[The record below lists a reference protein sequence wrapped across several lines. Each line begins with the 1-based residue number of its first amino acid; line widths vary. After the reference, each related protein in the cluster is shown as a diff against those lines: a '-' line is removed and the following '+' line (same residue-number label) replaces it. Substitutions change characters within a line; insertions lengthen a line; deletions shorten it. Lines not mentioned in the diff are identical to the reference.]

1 MFIVIAFIS
10 KYFACMIYA
19 KLIGYSWGE
28 SSAIGALMNARGLMI
43 LIFANIGLSSNLIS
57 NTDYSILF
65 LVAIVTTAL
74 TSPLVKWSL
83 FRKTKGQV

>member
-1 MFIVIAFIS
+1 
-10 KYFACMIYA
+10 
-19 KLIGYSWGE
+19 
-28 SSAIGALMNARGLMI
+28 MNARGLMI

-65 LVAIVTTAL
+65 LVAVVTTAL

-83 FRKTKGQV
+83 YRKTKVQI